1 MAGEWQYEEWQH
13 KPKTGLNASSSS
25 FGGGLN
31 NEFEGAL
38 NFDSGLSGLN
48 NEKVDWRKV
57 YGPSFGYG
65 NLGYG
70 DLGYG
75 PSLEESVRSLQP
87 TGTRRG
93 VNWSRLT
100 VEPRARQNGEA
111 DSTDS
116 NLGGGKSVAGRGEI
130 IAEMPALND
139 KTLSQPSE
147 VLASQQANAPKKA
160 NNSDSNET
168 AFQDWLKFQNQI
180 RRFTSELEAFWQQV
194 LARYPQDAKYISDEA
209 NKIWD
214 SLVIYLASRSSGSTR
229 RSHSTQRVELST
241 IIYSLMVQRFQHAR
255 LIIEGK
261 TTERRAR
268 DRQSLLDFGK
278 DTNSRHTQL
287 ENFYYGVDDPN
298 NSFGGIKDPK
308 KQREIDAKADEI
320 YTRVTQYDS
329 SWQDLPQRNKK
340 EADKLYEALYA
351 ACKYAALLW
360 SYREAR
366 EIVGGSAQQRSQ
378 LAQLF
383 SRLPQQSP
391 PNAPDTI
398 SQQLIN
404 DRARRIFQAI
414 SGKEPNNSIEE
425 DRQLLEALRNAI
437 LIQWTIPNQDSRQ
450 QTLQQNSTR
459 SSDGRFTLTL
469 IFPLSANSNRR
480 RSAIWFVRYE
490 TGVDEATANL
500 ILDAMEKSKVQPW
513 LESRTET
520 QLPPDPKEPNR
531 KRSSVTIVVNTKLL
545 PQTKVDRQSTENQSA
560 PPLTP
565 VERFREL
572 LKQKALQQ
580 LQENRGLIQE
590 AQKKYLQPNPETL
603 GNLRQVVEAD
613 ERLESAQKKLE
624 NRQRI
629 KPELWLDENRNPAV
643 KNKLTLEEGET
654 LRQQNQAKLDQIKQ
668 VRYTLLQL
676 YPASGLLK
684 ARDVKPTNNDD
695 PLLRTLSER
704 FENILENIRNAEI
717 GIQNGD
723 IPLLEL
729 EGLIEPT
736 RKEIPEAD
744 RAAVDKYIQDQR
756 NRKNN
761 FRLIGF
767 LSQIGLAVGS
777 LFVGGLIATVMK
789 TLAAALGIG
798 QSAYEFE
805 EAEDL
810 NTVANTGGEAGGNQ
824 LLSDPDAARI
834 NYVMGW
840 VNVALAGLEAVSLT
854 VKGAGILISKG
865 LRGAEQIVN
874 LPEAEVLARVTPKQI
889 WDLERARQLRQAGN
903 FEEASSILAGLEK
916 ELDTETYEQLQRVWQ
931 KSEETVSAL
940 GTATSIANA
949 LPDDLQG
956 IPITFD
962 ERLPSKKIE
971 VHYTRNVEVRVAPDV
986 DPNDLRLHAPT
997 IRYLLEFKETES
1009 WASKLLAHLKE
1020 WLTKN
1025 PQAQSKLWEAQQE
1038 LEKLPNFIYSRATKL
1053 AALPPNSSEA
1063 ATLIAEI
1070 QVFQENIY
1078 DAVGTIVRM
1087 DGGPGIGFIAAPGR
1101 PPDNSKESFQ
1111 RLLDYLG
1118 KQEYM
1123 AIVRNNS
1130 PRGLNGLGLQLMD
1143 EVLTAALKKTKG
1155 NVEEAAKLAADC
1167 LRGVGT
1173 NQNMSFQKA
1182 KNQALERLNNPAFLA
1197 KAEQARLI
1205 AQEAEQISGGNRTTG
1220 TYVEKKLE
1228 QELKGRPQLFEDPNA
1243 KAEVLTR
1250 ITGRIAALDAQT
1262 PDELLE
1268 EIDTLEA
1275 QLEPYERQLGD
1286 LQNRKKYGQL
1296 DDIQEERLK
1305 KLTEELIPP
1314 LETELD
1320 YIDAVRTRK
1329 LRPELPESANR
1340 KASDPSLRF
1349 PQKATIEE
1357 AFALLKTDSSFGLFY
1372 QMLIREGFA
1381 SEEQVLKELAKISYQ
1396 NKRVT
1401 SVSSALKRIYRP
1413 TVIDRLANPDPALMR
1428 EKYRNLAWPRDTSQ
1442 DVTSP
1447 AYTEARHRYF
1457 LNTIRGLN
1465 SGDIGSIGEGWFQKL
1480 YSIRDNQTQAVV
1492 SQTQVPISQSD
1503 MAQQGIT
1510 LTQDRKLDEV
1520 YGNTIREQKTVSGV
1534 LVESQNSKEA
1544 IQFRE
1549 YAELAAKKATI
1560 SVNGN
1565 NYEIE
1570 NLVYVFPVP
1579 EGVRANAKWMRQEL
1593 GRRRDYLSFEIF
1605 NTRGERKI
1613 VDSDN
1618 IQELQDSRLSNWLG
1632 LENP

>member
-1 MAGEWQYEEWQH
+1 MA
-13 KPKTGLNASSSS
+13 
-25 FGGGLN
+25 
-31 NEFEGAL
+31 
-38 NFDSGLSGLN
+38 
-48 NEKVDWRKV
+48 
-57 YGPSFGYG
+57 
-65 NLGYG
+65 
-70 DLGYG
+70 
-75 PSLEESVRSLQP
+75 
-87 TGTRRG
+87 TRFPQAK
-93 VNWSRLT
+93 LII
-100 VEPRARQNGEA
+100 NGE
-111 DSTDS
+111 
-116 NLGGGKSVAGRGEI
+116 
-130 IAEMPALND
+130 
-139 KTLSQPSE
+139 
-147 VLASQQANAPKKA
+147 
-160 NNSDSNET
+160 
-168 AFQDWLKFQNQI
+168 
-180 RRFTSELEAFWQQV
+180 
-194 LARYPQDAKYISDEA
+194 
-209 NKIWD
+209 
-214 SLVIYLASRSSGSTR
+214 
-229 RSHSTQRVELST
+229 
-241 IIYSLMVQRFQHAR
+241 
-255 LIIEGK
+255 

-329 SWQDLPQRNKK
+329 SWQDLPQRNKA
-340 EADKLYEALYA
+340 EAEKLYGALYA

-383 SRLPQQSP
+383 SSLPQQSP
-391 PNAPDTI
+391 PKAPDTI

-580 LQENRGLIQE
+580 LQGNRGLIQE

-629 KPELWLDENRNPAV
+629 RPELWLDENGKLAV

-654 LRQQNQAKLDQIKQ
+654 LRQQNQAKLEQIKQ

-729 EGLIEPT
+729 EELIEPT

-767 LSQIGLAVGS
+767 LLQIGLAVGS
-777 LFVGGLIATVMK
+777 LFTGGLIATVMK
-789 TLAAALGIG
+789 TLATVLGIG

-805 EAEDL
+805 EADDL
-810 NTVANTGGEAGGNQ
+810 NRVAATGGEAGGNQ
-824 LLSDPDAARI
+824 LLAEPDAARI

-840 VNVALAGLEAVSLT
+840 VNVALAGLDAVSLA
-854 VKGAGILISKG
+854 VQGAGILASKG

-889 WDLERARQLRQAGN
+889 WALERARQSRQAGN

-1009 WASKLLAHLKE
+1009 WASKLLNRLKE
-1020 WLTKN
+1020 WLKKN

-1063 ATLIAEI
+1063 TALINEI
-1070 QVFQENIY
+1070 QAFQEKIY
-1078 DAVGTIVRM
+1078 EAVETIIRM

-1101 PPDNSKESFQ
+1101 PLSNSKEDLGAISHY
-1111 RLLDYLG
+1111 LDKEEIKALAKIIYPS
-1118 KQEYM
+1118 
-1123 AIVRNNS
+1123 NS
-1130 PRGLNGLGLQLMD
+1130 SVLNLMD
-1143 EVLTAALKKTKG
+1143 DVFTEALKKTEG
-1155 NVEEAAKLAADC
+1155 NVEEAAKLTVYCLQGLGNGKNLTFAD
-1167 LRGVGT
+1167 
-1173 NQNMSFQKA
+1173 A
-1182 KNQALERLNNPAFLA
+1182 KKLALERLRNPLYLA
-1197 KAEQARLI
+1197 GREQARLI
-1205 AQEAEQISGGNRTTG
+1205 ADEAEKLSGGDSATRT
-1220 TYVEKKLE
+1220 YAEEKYQ
-1228 QELKGRPQLFEDPNA
+1228 QELKGRPQLLDEPNA
-1243 KAEVLTR
+1243 KAEVFSR
-1250 ITGRIAALDAQT
+1250 IRSRIEALDAQT

-1268 EIDTLEA
+1268 EIETLEA
-1275 QLEPYERQLGD
+1275 QLETHKIKLSK
-1286 LQNRKKYGQL
+1286 LQNIEKMGGELNGIEKE
-1296 DDIQEERLK
+1296 DLK
-1305 KLTEELIPP
+1305 ELTEKLIPP

-1329 LRPELPESANR
+1329 LRPELPQSANR

-1357 AFALLKTDSSFGLFY
+1357 AFAQLKTDSSFGPFY

-1381 SEEQVLKELAKISYQ
+1381 SKEQVLTEFAQISYQ
-1396 NKRVT
+1396 NQRVT
-1401 SVSSALKRIYRP
+1401 SVSSALKRIYYPR
-1413 TVIDRLANPDPALMR
+1413 VIERLANPDSSEMR
-1428 EKYRNLAWPRDTSQ
+1428 KKYPRLAWPRDPSQ
-1442 DVTSP
+1442 DLDSP
-1447 AYTEARHRYF
+1447 AYTEARHQYF
-1457 LNTIRGLN
+1457 RNTLRGLN
-1465 SGDIGSIGEGWFQKL
+1465 SADIGTIGERWFQRL
-1480 YSIRDNQTQAVV
+1480 YSIRDPKTQSVI
-1492 SQTQVPISQSD
+1492 SQTQVFISKD
-1503 MAQQGIT
+1503 EMAKQGIN
-1510 LTQDRKLDEV
+1510 LISDRKLDEI
-1520 YGNTIREQKTVSGV
+1520 YGDTIREQKTVSGV
-1534 LVESQNSKEA
+1534 LIKSQNSKEA
-1544 IQFRE
+1544 GQFLDNIKLVERG
-1549 YAELAAKKATI
+1549 AEIT
-1560 SVNGN
+1560 N
-1565 NYEIE
+1565 NE
-1570 NLVYVFPVP
+1570 NVYTVRKLVYVFPIP
-1579 EGVRANAKWMRQEL
+1579 EGVRANAEWMRQEL
-1593 GRRRDYLSFEIF
+1593 LERRYLSFEIF

-1613 VDSDN
+1613 VSSTN
-1618 IQELQDSRLSNWLG
+1618 IQELQDSRLSSWLG
-1632 LENP
+1632 LVENP